1 MSTDVCPART
11 RHGSATGN
19 GLAKHDASHAIEVQA
34 ARFEAILATARD
46 AIISINGDGDITLFN
61 AAAEG
66 IFGFGRDEVLGRN
79 VSILMP
85 SPYREEHDG
94 YIRSYQRTRQARA
107 IGQIRKV
114 EGLRKNG
121 ERFPMELSVS
131 EVRVEDEVLYTA
143 VIRDVAERRRNQKE
157 LDRLRTLSV
166 QRQRLADIGALT
178 AKIVHDLANP
188 LAALSMVSQGILRR
202 IERSAEAP
210 IETVR
215 SQAER
220 LVATAQRLDAL
231 LGEFKDFARGQRL
244 ELQDVDIGG
253 LLRAVEQF
261 WKPEAAR
268 LGVELVVDVPA
279 EPLSLRA
286 DSEKL
291 HRVFDNLVRNA
302 LDALDGVD
310 GVDGGAARIEVAVE
324 PMPAARI
331 RIRFSDSGPG
341 LPEGIDVFALFETTK
356 ATGTGLGLPICRQI
370 LAAHGGEI
378 SVAPRAGSAGG
389 GATFHIDLPV
399 HGPPLA

>member
-1 MSTDVCPART
+1 MCTDVCPAPT
-11 RHGSATGN
+11 HHGSATGN
-19 GLAKHDASHAIEVQA
+19 GLAQDDASHAIEVQA
-34 ARFEAILATARD
+34 ARFEAILTTARD

-61 AAAEG
+61 TAAEG
-66 IFGFGRDEVLGRN
+66 IFGFGREEVLGRN

-85 SPYREEHDG
+85 PPYREEHDG

-131 EVRVEDEVLYTA
+131 EVRVGDEVLYTA
-143 VIRDVAERRRNQKE
+143 VIRDVAERRRNQLE
-157 LDRLRTLSV
+157 LERLRVLSL

-268 LGVELVVDVPA
+268 LGVELVVDTPDLPV
-279 EPLSLRA
+279 SLRA

-310 GVDGGAARIEVAVE
+310 GAGRIEVTVGA
-324 PMPAARI
+324 MPGGRI
-331 RIRFSDSGPG
+331 RIRFTDSGPG

-356 ATGTGLGLPICRQI
+356 STGTGLGLPICRQI

-378 SVAPRAGSAGG
+378 SVARPDGSADR
-389 GATFHIDLPV
+389 GATFHIDLPL

>member
-11 RHGSATGN
+11 RRGSATGN
-19 GLAKHDASHAIEVQA
+19 GLAKHDASHSIEVQA

-46 AIISINGDGDITLFN
+46 AIISINGDGEITLFN

-85 SPYREEHDG
+85 SPYRQEHDG
-94 YIRSYQRTRQARA
+94 YIRNYQRTRQARA

-131 EVRVEDEVLYTA
+131 EVRVGDEVLYTA
-143 VIRDVAERRRNQKE
+143 VIRDVAERRRNQRE
-157 LDRLRTLSV
+157 LERLRVLSL

-244 ELQDVDIGG
+244 ELQDVDVGG

-268 LGVELVVDVPA
+268 LGVELVVHTPQ
-279 EPLSLRA
+279 EPVSLRA

-310 GVDGGAARIEVAVE
+310 GPGRIEVTVG
-324 PMPAARI
+324 PIPAGRI
-331 RIRFSDSGPG
+331 RIRFADSGPG
-341 LPEGIDVFALFETTK
+341 LPEGVDVFALFETTK
-356 ATGTGLGLPICRQI
+356 PTGTGLGLPICRQI
-370 LAAHGGEI
+370 LAAHGAEI
-378 SVAPRAGSAGG
+378 SVAPRAGVADR
-389 GATFHIDLPV
+389 GAAFHIDLPL